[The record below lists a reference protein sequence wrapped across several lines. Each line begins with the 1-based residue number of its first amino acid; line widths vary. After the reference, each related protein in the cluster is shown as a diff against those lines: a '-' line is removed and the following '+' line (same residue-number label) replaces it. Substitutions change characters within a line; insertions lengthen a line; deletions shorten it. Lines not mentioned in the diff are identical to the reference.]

1 MKAHT
6 EKLVRAIALRIAQLE
21 NVRNA
26 NEVANEVMA
35 ARETGIEYAIDH
47 LARNYL
53 PSGSGFD
60 AGTTVDLDKSTQNK
74 IVLNTSFHHMDAN
87 GGYDGW
93 TEHVVT
99 IRPDFVHGVDVRV
112 SGRNK
117 HDVKSFISETF
128 AEFMVSVRADPYE
141 FERE

>member
-6 EKLVRAIALRIAQLE
+6 EKLVRAIALRVAQLE

-26 NEVANEVMA
+26 DKVIPG
-35 ARETGIEYAIDH
+35 RETGIEYAIDH

-60 AGTTVDLDKSTQNK
+60 AGTTVDLDKSTPNK
-74 IVLNTSFHHMDAN
+74 IVLNTSFHHPDDN

-93 TEHVVT
+93 TVHVVT
-99 IRPDFVHGVDVRV
+99 IRPDFVHGVDVQV

-128 AEFMVSVRADPYE
+128 AEFMISVWADPYE